1 MCYDKDTRRKNIMEM
16 GEIIKQL
23 RLQKGITQEELGKV
37 IGVQKSAIR
46 KYESGMVENIK
57 RSSIKKM
64 ADYFGV
70 SPSFL
75 LGYENSS
82 TIISNSIVGDQNSN
96 NVITVGAAARGEI
109 ENELLSLCK
118 KMTIQQKNK
127 LLSFAYSLVEDV

>member
-1 MCYDKDTRRKNIMEM
+1 MEM

>member
-1 MCYDKDTRRKNIMEM
+1 MEM

-82 TIISNSIVGDQNSN
+82 TIISNSIVGDQNSS

>member
-1 MCYDKDTRRKNIMEM
+1 MEM

-23 RLQKGITQEELGKV
+23 RLQKGITQEELGRV

-57 RSSIKKM
+57 RSSIKKL

-75 LGYENSS
+75 LGYEDSS
-82 TIISNSIVGDQNSN
+82 TLIYGSIVGDQNNN
-96 NVITVGAAARGEI
+96 NVINVNEARGEI
-109 ENELLSLCK
+109 ESEILSLCK
-118 KMTIQQKNK
+118 KMTVQQKNK
-127 LLSFAYSLVEDV
+127 LLSFAYGLIENV